1 MTTRFENVQRYAVSL
16 VGAVVFAALMISA
29 AVPVLPVA

>member
-1 MTTRFENVQRYAVSL
+1 MTARFADAQRYAVSL

-29 AVPVLPVA
+29 AVPVVPVV